1 VAVSRYRWRLVL
13 IAWFFNWSNHDEK
26 QRTSDALL
34 SSDDYGSSVE
44 RAAKLHPFMTG
55 RN

>member
-1 VAVSRYRWRLVL
+1 LNTRRPVLIDPYNVAVSRYRWRLVL

-34 SSDDYGSSVE
+34 S
-44 RAAKLHPFMTG
+44 
-55 RN
+55 